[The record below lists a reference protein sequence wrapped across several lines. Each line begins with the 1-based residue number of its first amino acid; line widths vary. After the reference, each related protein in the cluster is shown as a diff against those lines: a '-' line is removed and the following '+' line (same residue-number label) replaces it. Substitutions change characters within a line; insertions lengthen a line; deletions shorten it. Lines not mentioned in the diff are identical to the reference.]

1 MYFRYRFPIFDSWSK
16 QSGDAGD
23 NTIVP
28 ESQLD
33 AESNESE
40 TGTTDDNLTSF
51 SPGARNRNLHIAKL
65 SLLYGFLADCL
76 VLGPF
81 CAPPIGVNPLGMI
94 VLKYT

>member
-51 SPGARNRNLHIAKL
+51 SPGARNRNLHKAQQ
-65 SLLYGFLADCL
+65 SGFKKREATSRSGNVPGL
-76 VLGPF
+76 
-81 CAPPIGVNPLGMI
+81 
-94 VLKYT
+94 